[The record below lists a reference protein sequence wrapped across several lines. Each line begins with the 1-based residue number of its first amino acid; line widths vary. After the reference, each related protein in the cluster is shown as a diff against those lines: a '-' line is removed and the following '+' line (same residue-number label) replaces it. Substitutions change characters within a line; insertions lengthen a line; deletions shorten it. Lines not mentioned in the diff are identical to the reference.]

1 MVLDCY
7 KRYTYVY
14 IPRLSKLERYLNMA
28 FLCLLPYSCRTDA
41 IQLILPPSKCFHP
54 MEVACLRGMSA
65 WICTSKIWCAT
76 SARSRTWAIAFTFCK
91 CLPWFLMLIYVYLMV
106 TFGLLAYPCLF
117 DVTCSQAV
125 WGSQGAG
132 DAGPTWQ
139 VFNTNDLPSPGRNGW
154 KRMETGGQWRWFDDW
169 RCTEC
174 LCDVAMLRR
183 RRELWCETDSPAF
196 TAIATL
202 PAAAPGLKVQ
212 LGAL

>member
-1 MVLDCY
+1 MVLNCY

-14 IPRLSKLERYLNMA
+14 IPRLSKLERYWNMA

-76 SARSRTWAIAFTFCK
+76 SARTRTWAIAFTFCK
-91 CLPWFLMLIYVYLMV
+91 CLPWVLMLIYVYLMV

-139 VFNTNDLPSPGRNGW
+139 VFNTNDLPSPGRSGW
-154 KRMETGGQWRWFDDW
+154 KRVDSDDDSMID
-169 RCTEC
+169 
-174 LCDVAMLRR
+174 DVQSACAMLPCSGEGENFDAKQIHQHSQQLLHFLRQ
-183 RRELWCETDSPAF
+183 LLD
-196 TAIATL
+196 
-202 PAAAPGLKVQ
+202 LKCS
-212 LGAL
+212 